1 MIMIDVTKQLAVEFM
16 PLQYLDLHVKMFYSL
31 LVGTLDLDCLS
42 LELEF
47 QVTVHLRWPGLSEAS
62 G

>member
-16 PLQYLDLHVKMFYSL
+16 PLQWLDLHITMFYSL

-47 QVTVHLRWPGLSEAS
+47 QVTMNLRWPGLPEAL